1 MTDLAA
7 RAAVSPAT
15 LHRRFRAQLGTTPL
29 AWLTAERVTLA
40 RRLIERGEERLDAV
54 AARSGLGTAANL
66 RARLRRETGLS
77 PSAYRRRFGT
87 GAGEAVRT

>member
-1 MTDLAA
+1 
-7 RAAVSPAT
+7 VSPAT

-40 RRLIERGEERLDAV
+40 RRLIERGEERLDVV
-54 AARSGLGTAANL
+54 AARSGLGSAANL

-77 PSAYRRRFGT
+77 PSAYRRRFGR
-87 GAGEAVRT
+87 GAGEAITA